1 MRCHLPRQTPR
12 EPTGGGRPK
21 MTLLMLLV
29 GFAGLV
35 LGGELLVRGAVAIA
49 LRFGLSQL
57 MIGLTLVGFGTSTPE
72 LLTSLQAAF
81 KGSPGIAVGNVV
93 GSNICNVLLI
103 LGAAA
108 LLRPIVTHRDAFRR
122 DGAVLL
128 GATLI
133 CVGIVLV
140 GTIGRVAGGVLL
152 MLLIGYVIMTW
163 LAERR
168 GDPSRADV
176 DVPLPAFRG
185 IWGSV
190 AFFIGGLLLTII
202 GARLLVDAAIEI
214 AADLGVSEAVIGVTI
229 VALGTSLPELMTSI
243 IAAIKRQGDV
253 AFGNIVGSNIFNI
266 FGILGTTAIAQPL
279 VVPPEVARLDI
290 WVMLAAAVVLI
301 WVTITGW
308 RITRGEG
315 VLMLAGYGGY
325 IGWLAATA

>member
-1 MRCHLPRQTPR
+1 
-12 EPTGGGRPK
+12 

-29 GFAGLV
+29 GFAALV

-72 LLTSLQAAF
+72 LVTSLQAAF
-81 KGSPGIAVGNVV
+81 KGSPGIAVGNIV

-108 LLRPIVTHRDAFRR
+108 LLRPIVTRPDAFRR

-128 GATLI
+128 GATLL

-140 GTIGRVAGGVLL
+140 GTIGRAVGGVLL
-152 MLLIGYVIMTW
+152 ALLIGYVIMTW
-163 LAERR
+163 LAER
-168 GDPSRADV
+168 GGSPSSADA
-176 DVPLPAFRG
+176 DVPLPVFRG
-185 IWGSV
+185 AWGSA
-190 AFFIGGLLLTII
+190 AFFIGGLLLTIL

-266 FGILGTTAIAQPL
+266 LGILGTTAIAQPL
-279 VVPPEVARLDI
+279 AVPMEIARLDI
-290 WVMLAAAVVLI
+290 WVMLAAAVLLI

>member
-1 MRCHLPRQTPR
+1 LPRQTPR

-72 LLTSLQAAF
+72 LVTSLQAAF

-108 LLRPIVTHRDAFRR
+108 LLRPIVTRPDAFRR
-122 DGAVLL
+122 DGTVLL
-128 GATLI
+128 GATLL
-133 CVGIVLV
+133 CVGVVLV
-140 GTIGRVAGGVLL
+140 GTIGRLAGGVLL
-152 MLLIGYVIMTW
+152 ALLIGYVIMTW
-163 LAERR
+163 LAER
-168 GDPSRADV
+168 GGNPSGADA

-190 AFFIGGLLLTII
+190 AFFIGGLLLTIF

-243 IAAIKRQGDV
+243 IAAIKHQGDV

-279 VVPPEVARLDI
+279 AVPLEIARLDI
-290 WVMLAAAVVLI
+290 WVMLAAALLLI